1 MSDNANQHRHEE
13 NANWLPGAK
22 LRSLREEANI
32 SLDVIAKGTLI
43 PFSKLKLLEED
54 KYADVGK
61 EVFVIAYI
69 RKYAKTLGINS
80 DPFVE
85 QFKYLS
91 GSTLGANVGEGL
103 TSITESTKDTTFAIF
118 DKIRGWQV
126 VVVVLVLWLGSV
138 FLYKSDTPETVE
150 STTSAAET
158 HAIETHIEAVA
169 QRTENTERAFSLTTN
184 PTDNE
189 VESEGGA
196 ETAGQAQ
203 AEQDLTTGDLTRVDT
218 AQTATAD
225 QSSTTTSTRD
235 PNTGTDILVFSF
247 FAECWVKVWDARGEV
262 IFAHLQNSGDNLRL
276 SGEAPFS
283 VMLGNARAVDLLVNG
298 RRISTEPA
306 EGKRTLRLSVG
317 P

>member
-1 MSDNANQHRHEE
+1 MSDTANQHRQEE
-13 NANWLPGAK
+13 NANNWSPGAR

-54 KYADVGK
+54 KYTDVGK

-69 RKYAKTLGINS
+69 RKYAKTLGISS

-91 GSTLGANVGEGL
+91 GSTLGSNVGEGL
-103 TSITESTKDTTFAIF
+103 SPISESTKDKTFAIF

-126 VVVVLVLWLGSV
+126 VVVVLVVWLGSV
-138 FLYKSDTPETVE
+138 FLYKSDTPETLE
-150 STTSAAET
+150 STASAAET
-158 HAIETHIEAVA
+158 HAMETHIEAVA
-169 QRTENTERAFSLTTN
+169 QRTENTERAFSLTASTA
-184 PTDNE
+184 DDE
-189 VESEGGA
+189 AESERAGEA
-196 ETAGQAQ
+196 EAAQ
-203 AEQDLTTGDLTRVDT
+203 ELAVSDVTQIDT
-218 AQTATAD
+218 ARTETN
-225 QSSTTTSTRD
+225 QSATTSTRD
-235 PNTGTDILVFSF
+235 PNAGSDILVISF
-247 FAECWVKVWDARGEV
+247 FDECWVKVWDARGEV